1 VKPAVAV
8 MAKVP
13 GLETVKS
20 RLHRS
25 LGPEMATLLYRCFLL
40 DRMDALA
47 RLPGILPLVAFTPA
61 HGRPQMEALAPAG
74 FGLVPQEGRDLGE
87 RLSRLLGGLIGQ
99 GHPGAIAVD
108 SDSPTLPLPYV
119 SEAAERLLRDD
130 ADAVLG
136 PSEDGGYYLV
146 GLRGPQP
153 ALFRDIPWSTDRVFD
168 LTQDRARRLGLRVH
182 VLPEWFD
189 VDTETDLRRLWEQP
203 PEAADLATRT
213 YRCLGAIYT

>member
-1 VKPAVAV
+1 

-47 RLPGILPLVAFTPA
+47 RLGGIAPLVAFTPG
-61 HGRPQMEALAPAG
+61 HGRAQMQALVPRG
-74 FGLVPQEGRDLGE
+74 FDLVPQEGRDLGE
-87 RLSRLLGGLIGQ
+87 RLSRLLAGLVGR

-108 SDSPTLPLPYV
+108 SDSPTLPMPYV
-119 SEAAERLLRDD
+119 SEAAERLQSGE

-136 PSEDGGYYLV
+136 PSEDGGYYLI

-168 LTQDRARRLGLRVH
+168 LTQARARRLGLRVH

-189 VDTETDLRRLWEQP
+189 VDTETDLRRLWEHP
-203 PEAADLATRT
+203 PAVVGMAART
-213 YRCLGAIYT
+213 YRCLGAVYA